1 MRKELEQLIKCFKD
15 FDGWL
20 KKNNNYLNHYEM
32 IDKDIEDSLNEI
44 FNILLREPKANH
56 FWYNY
61 KGELTYIVLKTIPQ
75 AVPVDSLRIDEDK
88 IKIVLRNI
96 KLESLGI

>member
-15 FDGWL
+15 FDVWL
-20 KKNNNYLNHYEM
+20 KKNNNYLNHYEMINNNYLNHYEM

-61 KGELTYIVLKTIPQ
+61 KGELTYI
-75 AVPVDSLRIDEDK
+75 D
-88 IKIVLRNI
+88 
-96 KLESLGI
+96 